1 MKRSTLFFLGAL
13 ALIASCNNPGKEET
27 TSDKSLPAREPS
39 VYGFYTEDFKVDSS
53 SVKSGETFSTM
64 MNRLGMSN
72 TDAYKLATLCDTVF
86 DVRRLRADNTFEAY
100 YSTDSLKTLEYVV
113 YHNDMVRTTVFHC
126 TDSMYVTRID
136 KPTTTE
142 RRYADVTI
150 KESLWNDMIKAGASP
165 LLIAELAD
173 IYQWSVNFFGLQE
186 DDRFRFIYTQTL
198 CEGEV
203 YKVDTIHFCLFNSG
217 SHEVPALRYD
227 IGQGATYW
235 GKGGESLKKMF
246 LKAPL
251 KYNRISS
258 RFSYARKHPVTGVV
272 KPHTAVDYAAPKG
285 TPVYSIGEG
294 KVSLCGWDPSGG
306 GNRIRIKHPQ
316 GYESCYM
323 HLSGFAKGIRAGST
337 VHQGQLI
344 GYVGATGT
352 ATGPHLDFRIWHNG
366 KPLDPLK
373 LDSPSSE
380 PLDKKYMDGF
390 QKKYD
395 AFMQEIGNSVPSEV
409 TVASEELAAQP
420 ATDAVVPEDDKTD
433 VSAGKKE
440 SASRNRKA
448 IRAAEKAIKEA
459 KEAEAA
465 AQQAAE
471 AAQKAQQ
478 AADEAS
484 AIAKEKAELAA
495 QLAEAAGMN
504 E

>member
-1 MKRSTLFFLGAL
+1 MHRSTLTFLGAL
-13 ALIASCNNPGKEET
+13 ALLSASCGDQSKEKAVPENIPVKEL
-27 TSDKSLPAREPS
+27 SA
-39 VYGFYTEDFKVDSS
+39 YGFYIEDYSVDSS
-53 SVKSGETFSTM
+53 SVKSGETFSTL

-72 TDAYKLATLCDTVF
+72 SEAYKRASLCDTVF
-86 DVRRLRADNTFEAY
+86 DVRRLRADNEFEAY
-100 YSTDSLKTLEYVV
+100 YTSDSLRTLEYLV
-113 YHNDMVRTTVFHC
+113 YHNDMVHSTVFHC
-126 TDSMYVTRID
+126 KDSMYVTRVE
-136 KPTTTE
+136 KPTVTE
-142 RRYADVTI
+142 RRFADVTI

-186 DDRFRFIYTQTL
+186 DDRFRLIYTQTL
-198 CEGEV
+198 CDGKV
-203 YKVDTIHFCLFNSG
+203 YKVDTIHFCVFNSG
-217 SHEVPALRYD
+217 NHTVPAMRYD
-227 IGQGATYW
+227 IGKGATYW

-258 RFSYARKHPVTGVV
+258 RFSYARKHPVTGKV

-294 KVSLCGWDPSGG
+294 KVSLCGWDPTGG

-323 HLSGFAKGIRAGST
+323 HLSGFAKGIRVGST

-352 ATGPHLDFRIWHNG
+352 ATGPHLDFR

-373 LDSPSSE
+373 LDSPSSV
-380 PLDKKYMDGF
+380 PLDKKYMAGF
-390 QKKYD
+390 QVKYD
-395 AFMQEIGNSVPSEV
+395 AFMEEIENSIPSEV
-409 TVASEELAAQP
+409 KEIETEELI
-420 ATDAVVPEDDKTD
+420 D
-433 VSAGKKE
+433 VSDTDTLETAKSIPDESGVSKKD
-440 SASRNRKA
+440 
-448 IRAAEKAIKEA
+448 IRAAKKAA
-459 KEAEAA
+459 KEAQEAA
-465 AQQAAE
+465 SVAQEAAE

-478 AADEAS
+478 AADEAA
-484 AIAKEKAELAA
+484 AIAAEKAKLAAELAK
-495 QLAEAAGMN
+495 AAGLD

>member
-1 MKRSTLFFLGAL
+1 MHKFTLIFLGVLTLFAT
-13 ALIASCNNPGKEET
+13 SCGSHGKEET
-27 TSDKSLPAREPS
+27 KSKNLPAKELS
-39 VYGFYTEDFKVDSS
+39 AYGFYIEDYSVDSS
-53 SVKSGETFSTM
+53 SVKSGETFSTL

-72 TDAYKLATLCDTVF
+72 SDAYKLTSLCDTVF
-86 DVRRLRADNTFEAY
+86 DVRRLRADNPFEAY
-100 YSTDSLKTLEYVV
+100 YTKDSLKALEYLV
-113 YHNDMVRTTVFHC
+113 YHNDMVHSTVFHC
-126 TDSMYVTRID
+126 QDSMYVTRAD
-136 KPTTTE
+136 KPTVTE
-142 RRYADVTI
+142 RRFADVTI

-198 CEGEV
+198 CDGEV
-203 YKVDTIHFCLFNSG
+203 YKVDTIHFCVFNSG
-217 SHEVPALRYD
+217 NHTVPAMRYD
-227 IGQGATYW
+227 IGKGATYW

-258 RFSYARKHPVTGVV
+258 RFSYARKHPVTGKV

-323 HLSGFAKGIRAGST
+323 HLSGFAKGIRVGST

-373 LDSPSSE
+373 LDSPSSV
-380 PLDKKYMDGF
+380 PLDKKYMADF
-390 QKKYD
+390 QVKYD
-395 AFMQEIGNSVPSEV
+395 AFMEEIENSVPSEV
-409 TVASEELAAQP
+409 KKIESEELIDMSEADTLETTKSIP
-420 ATDAVVPEDDKTD
+420 DGSG
-433 VSAGKKE
+433 VS
-440 SASRNRKA
+440 RKD
-448 IRAAEKAIKEA
+448 IRAAKKAA
-459 KEAEAA
+459 KEAQEAA
-465 AQQAAE
+465 AVAQEAAE

-478 AADEAS
+478 AADEAA
-484 AIAKEKAELAA
+484 AIAAEKAELAA
-495 QLAEAAGMN
+495 ELAKAAGLD